1 MDKLVGDIYGEDYQ
15 GLGLSAD
22 TVASSFGK
30 LVNAELREHV
40 TKADLA
46 ASLVQ
51 VVSTATRE
59 HVLYLCI
66 ENT

>member
-1 MDKLVGDIYGEDYQ
+1 MGDIYGEDYK

-30 LVNAELREHV
+30 LVNSELRDQVSNE
-40 TKADLA
+40 DLA

-51 VVSTATRE
+51 VTHTHIHTHA
-59 HVLYLCI
+59 CK
-66 ENT
+66 